1 MGVSFNLREFLDIIS
16 VAIATASPPKRALLC
31 PKLRVPPWHSWRH
44 LPPPLCL
51 GTQSFS
57 HRMDN
62 AWKAAARSARRFL
75 GLRLEPRRAH
85 PGHLRIETH
94 AVDIHQTHHWMNLN
108 PSGIKHQPGA
118 FCGLPS
124 FSTAAL
130 PGRTI
135 STRPRLRFLAGLPS
149 VLCAVSVRAG
159 SAGSAC
165 SAASSARQ
173 SHNAKH
179 ASQKEILATHIGDPK
194 PCKNKHKGED
204 PQLALAATVPTLPL
218 PDSVLSVTHVK
229 WSCTALSR
237 LSLSLPRCRSSPHK
251 SQSQA
256 L

>member
-44 LPPPLCL
+44 LPPLCL

-62 AWKAAARSARRFL
+62 AWKAADRSARRFL

-124 FSTAAL
+124 FNAAAL
-130 PGRTI
+130 PGHHLNEAPAPL
-135 STRPRLRFLAGLPS
+135 PRWSPLRASRG
-149 VLCAVSVRAG
+149 LCARWLRWLCLLRCIFCEAIPQ
-159 SAGSAC
+159 
-165 SAASSARQ
+165 RQ
-173 SHNAKH
+173 TCESKGNPGHPH
-179 ASQKEILATHIGDPK
+179 WRPK
-194 PCKNKHKGED
+194 
-204 PQLALAATVPTLPL
+204 TM
-218 PDSVLSVTHVK
+218 
-229 WSCTALSR
+229 
-237 LSLSLPRCRSSPHK
+237 
-251 SQSQA
+251 
-256 L
+256 